1 MDKSLNN
8 IKEIKL
14 KIFQNKK
21 GNILRGFRKSKSI
34 KFPFSEIYFS
44 RIKYNKIK
52 GWKYHTKMTM
62 ELFVPIGKVKFIFFD
77 ENKEQFK
84 EIIIGEKN
92 YKKIIVPPKIW
103 FSFKGLSKIE
113 SLVVNMADIIHRKK
127 ESKNIPLNK
136 IKYKFK

>member
-62 ELFVPIGKVKFIFFD
+62 ELFVPIGKVKFIF
-77 ENKEQFK
+77 
-84 EIIIGEKN
+84 
-92 YKKIIVPPKIW
+92 
-103 FSFKGLSKIE
+103 L
-113 SLVVNMADIIHRKK
+113 M
-127 ESKNIPLNK
+127 K
-136 IKYKFK
+136 IKSNLKKL